1 MTQSAE
7 FAELLSQLE
16 VEMDR
21 APQIVQASEFW
32 QKLNRRH
39 RERLQA
45 SGLGNFKRTTAKDYF
60 TWMRVLPWDAQ
71 IRFLISHLPL
81 SVTLRA
87 IAGTFSPL
95 RHEHIP
101 LAEGLALNF
110 LTRLL
115 WSYVERTE
123 GFSGLAEPEFGNPPI
138 ILQDSRLISQDLAN
152 SLLEY
157 RAFGEFAKGTVC
169 ELGGGYGRNAFVT
182 ASLAKVRYIMADIP
196 PAIGI
201 AQEYLTTVF
210 PDRKHFKF
218 RPFTNFDEV
227 RDEFEAAD
235 FAYLLPHQLA
245 LLPAGSVD
253 LFVNISSLHE
263 MRQAQVN
270 YYLGEIFRLVRPG
283 GHFFLKAWR
292 VSKNPQADFKINAE
306 DYDLSQWEEVFRRT
320 SEVQSYF
327 FETLVRHP

>member
-1 MTQSAE
+1 
-7 FAELLSQLE
+7 
-16 VEMDR
+16 MDR
-21 APQIVQASEFW
+21 APTIVQASEFW
-32 QKLNRRH
+32 QQLNRRH
-39 RERLQA
+39 RERLKA

-71 IRFLISHLPL
+71 IRFLISHIPL
-81 SVTLRA
+81 SATLRA
-87 IAGTFSPL
+87 IVGTFSPL
-95 RHEHIP
+95 RHQHIP
-101 LAEGLALNF
+101 LAEGMALNF

-123 GFSGLAEPEFGNPPI
+123 GFSGLSEPEFGNPPA
-138 ILQDSRLISQDLAN
+138 ILQDGRLISQDLAN

-157 RAFGEFAKGTVC
+157 RNFADLAKGTVC

-210 PDRKHFKF
+210 LDRKHFKF
-218 RPFTNFDEV
+218 RPFTDFAEV

-235 FAYLLPHQLA
+235 FAYLLLHQLA
-245 LLPAGSVD
+245 LLPVGSVD

-263 MRQAQVN
+263 MRRAQVD
-270 YYLGEIFRLVRPG
+270 YYLAEIFRLVRPG

-292 VSKNPQADFKINAE
+292 VSKNPQPEFKINAG
-306 DYDLSQWEEVFRRT
+306 DYDLSQWEQV
-320 SEVQSYF
+320 SWKKSDVQTYF

>member
-7 FAELLSQLE
+7 FAEILDQLE
-16 VEMDR
+16 TEMER
-21 APQIVQASEFW
+21 APEIVQASEFW
-32 QKLNRRH
+32 QRLNRRH

-45 SGLGNFKRTTAKDYF
+45 SGLENFKRTTAKDYF

-71 IRFLISHLPL
+71 IRFLISHIPL
-81 SVTLRA
+81 SATLRA

-95 RHEHIP
+95 RHKHIP

-115 WSYVERTE
+115 WSYVERIE
-123 GFSGLAEPEFGNPPI
+123 GFSGLSEPEFGNPPT
-138 ILQDSRLISQDLAN
+138 ILQDGRLISQDLAN

-157 RAFGEFAKGTVC
+157 RSFGNVATGTVC

-182 ASLAKVRYIMADIP
+182 ASLAQVRYIMADIP

-245 LLPAGSVD
+245 LLPAGTVD

-270 YYLGEIFRLVRPG
+270 YYLAEIFRLVRPG

-292 VSKNPQADFKINAE
+292 VSKNPQSDFKINAE
-306 DYDLSQWEEVFRRT
+306 DYDLSQWEELFRRN
-320 SEVQSYF
+320 SDVQTYF